1 MGFHKFATS
10 WDELTG
16 KPTTFPT
23 DWASVAGK
31 PTVFPSDWAIVSN
44 KPANLAQLASFEFW
58 DEISFTT
65 LNATFQNVWSVT
77 LALNEV
83 ASYEI
88 DLLGRRQGTN
98 EIWYGKYTNAFVNNV
113 GVLTQ
118 VGNQQNF
125 LRKNMIT
132 NPVIQTQI
140 VGTTLQFRVHSGTTQ
155 AINWKAKIHLYKTT
169 LP

>member
-1 MGFHKFATS
+1 MSFPQFATS

-16 KPTTFPT
+16 KPT
-23 DWASVAGK
+23 
-31 PTVFPSDWAIVSN
+31 VFPSDWNIVSN

-65 LNATFQNVWSVT
+65 LNTTFQNVWSV
-77 LALNEV
+77 
-83 ASYEI
+83 
-88 DLLGRRQGTN
+88 
-98 EIWYGKYTNAFVNNV
+98 
-113 GVLTQ
+113 
-118 VGNQQNF
+118 
-125 LRKNMIT
+125 MIT